1 MLTEEVLAIIL
12 TVLVV
17 VAGIAF
23 FIVGWLVVLIIEED
37 LKNEE

>member
-12 TVLVV
+12 TVLAV

-23 FIVGWLVVLIIEED
+23 FIVGFLIVLIIEED

>member
-12 TVLVV
+12 TVLTV

-23 FIVGWLVVLIIEED
+23 FIVGWLIVLIVEED
-37 LKNEE
+37 LKNEK

>member
-12 TVLVV
+12 TVLAV

-23 FIVGWLVVLIIEED
+23 FIVGWLIVLIIEED

>member
-12 TVLVV
+12 TILAV

-23 FIVGWLVVLIIEED
+23 FIVGWLIVLIIEED

>member
-12 TVLVV
+12 TVLAV

-23 FIVGWLVVLIIEED
+23 FIVGWLIGLIIEED